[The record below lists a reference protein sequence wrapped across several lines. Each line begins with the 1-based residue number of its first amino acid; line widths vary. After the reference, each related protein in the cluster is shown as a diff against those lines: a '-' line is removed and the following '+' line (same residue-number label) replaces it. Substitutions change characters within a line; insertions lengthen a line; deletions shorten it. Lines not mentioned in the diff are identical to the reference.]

1 VRRDSAPPVR
11 SSSTV
16 SAANIPDFPVGTGS
30 RDAPIA
36 AAQPGGGPP
45 GRTPAIELHD
55 ITFGYNGA
63 TSVVEHVDLVVEP
76 GEVLVLIGPSGCG
89 KSTLLNLIAGIAEP
103 SKGTVACFGGAV
115 QGLNRRVTYMT
126 QRDTLLP
133 WRSALDNACLPLEI
147 KGVGKKERYA
157 RARAE
162 LARVGVAE
170 AENRKPH
177 QLSGGMRS
185 RLSLACSLLSDAD
198 ILLMDEPFAAI
209 DALLRVKLQQLL
221 IDVWAETNRTLVYVT
236 HDLSEAIA
244 LGHRVVVMGANPG
257 RIAMERRIDEP
268 HPRRIG
274 EFRTTPIAQEL
285 YAELWQA
292 LEDQMAE

>member
-1 VRRDSAPPVR
+1 VK
-11 SSSTV
+11 
-16 SAANIPDFPVGTGS
+16 
-30 RDAPIA
+30 
-36 AAQPGGGPP
+36 
-45 GRTPAIELHD
+45 
-55 ITFGYNGA
+55 
-63 TSVVEHVDLVVEP
+63 HVDLVVEP
-76 GEVLVLIGPSGCG
+76 GEVVVLIGPSGCG

-103 SKGTVACFGGAV
+103 NEGTVECFGGAV
-115 QGLNRRVTYMT
+115 KGLNLRVAYMT

-133 WRSALDNACLPLEI
+133 WRSALDNASLPLEI

-209 DALLRVKLQQLL
+209 DALLRVRLQQLL

-236 HDLSEAIA
+236 HDLSEAIG

-274 EFRTTPIAQEL
+274 EFRTTPMAQEL

-292 LEDQMAE
+292 LEGQVAE